1 MRNYKP
7 EVQLKKVEKNPYA
20 AVAIANLT
28 EEAAILAVQMDY
40 DVFGHLPEAFK
51 SSDNVR
57 LALCDTFG
65 LSILQFSDTATDEQ
79 WHRAALQDPTVIR
92 FIQKPQEDTVWAVLM
107 ADPTLIAHV
116 KNATDE
122 MKSAAALLM

>member
-51 SSDNVR
+51 SNDNVR